1 MDLGSVVGFIQEY
14 GYLALFL
21 SFYVCLLGLPIP
33 NEVLVMTGGL
43 LAATDYFHPVLTF
56 LIVYVTVVL
65 NATILYLIGNSF
77 GNRIICK
84 LEKVEKL
91 NKNLF
96 KASSLIHR
104 YGSFAAAICYLLPVV
119 RHLIPFLMGTYR
131 ISYPSF
137 ARFSYI
143 SGFVWTLTL
152 FMIGH
157 FFSTKIDLI
166 GKNLYVVGVSVL
178 LLLCG
183 MLVIL
188 KMKKLL
194 SQHFIRSENKNVS

>member
-1 MDLGSVVGFIQEY
+1 MDLGFVVEFIQQH

-43 LAATDYFHPVLTF
+43 LAATEYFHPVLTF
-56 LIVYVTVVL
+56 LIVYITVIL
-65 NATILYLIGNSF
+65 NATILYVIGKLC

-84 LEKVEKL
+84 LEKVEKID
-91 NKNLF
+91 KNLV

-104 YGSFAAAICYLLPVV
+104 YGSYAASICYLLPIV

-131 ISYPSF
+131 ISYSIF

-143 SGFVWTLTL
+143 SGFIWTLVL
-152 FMIGH
+152 FLIGS
-157 FFSTKIDLI
+157 FFSTKIDSI
-166 GKNLYVVGVSVL
+166 GRYLNVVGVSIL
-178 LLLCG
+178 FLLCG
-183 MLVIL
+183 MLVVVTI
-188 KMKKLL
+188 KKLL
-194 SQHFIRSENKNVS
+194 SQRLYSQ

>member
-1 MDLGSVVGFIQEY
+1 MELGAVVEFIQQH

-56 LIVYVTVVL
+56 LIVYVTVIL
-65 NATILYLIGNSF
+65 NATILYWVGNSC

-84 LEKVEKL
+84 LEKVERLNKKL
-91 NKNLF
+91 N

-104 YGSFAAAICYLLPVV
+104 YGSFAAAICYLLPIV

-131 ISYPSF
+131 ISYHTF

-143 SGFVWTLTL
+143 SGFVWTLAL
-152 FMIGH
+152 FLIGN

-166 GKNLYVVGVSVL
+166 GKNLYVVGASIL

-183 MLVIL
+183 MLVVV

-194 SQHFIRSENKNVS
+194 SHHFIRMGK

>member
-1 MDLGSVVGFIQEY
+1 MELGAIVEFIQQH

-43 LAATDYFHPVLTF
+43 LAATDYFNPVLTF
-56 LIVYVTVVL
+56 LIVYVTVIL
-65 NATILYLIGNSF
+65 NATILYWVGNAF

-84 LEKVEKL
+84 LEKVERL
-91 NKNLF
+91 NKKLT

-104 YGSFAAAICYLLPVV
+104 YGSFAAAICYLLPIV

-131 ISYPSF
+131 ISYHTF
-137 ARFSYI
+137 ACFSYI
-143 SGFVWTLTL
+143 SGFVWTLIL
-152 FMIGH
+152 FLIGNL
-157 FFSTKIDLI
+157 FSTKIDLI
-166 GKNLYVVGVSVL
+166 GKNLYVFGASIL

-183 MLVIL
+183 TLVVV

-194 SQHFIRSENKNVS
+194 SHHFIRMEK

>member
-1 MDLGSVVGFIQEY
+1 MELGVVVEFIQQH

-56 LIVYVTVVL
+56 LIVYVTVIL
-65 NATILYLIGNSF
+65 NATILYWVGNTF

-84 LEKVEKL
+84 LEKVERL
-91 NKNLF
+91 NKKLT

-104 YGSFAAAICYLLPVV
+104 YGSFAASICYLLPIV

-131 ISYPSF
+131 ISYHTF

-143 SGFVWTLTL
+143 SGFVWTLAL
-152 FMIGH
+152 FLIGN

-166 GKNLYVVGVSVL
+166 GKNLYVVGASIL

-183 MLVIL
+183 MLVVV

-194 SQHFIRSENKNVS
+194 SHHFIRMEK

>member
-1 MDLGSVVGFIQEY
+1 MGLGVVVEFIQQH

-56 LIVYVTVVL
+56 LIVYVTVIL
-65 NATILYLIGNSF
+65 NATILYWVGNTC

-84 LEKVEKL
+84 LEKVERL
-91 NKNLF
+91 NKKLT

-104 YGSFAAAICYLLPVV
+104 YGSFAASICYLLPIV

-131 ISYPSF
+131 ISYHTF

-143 SGFVWTLTL
+143 SGFVWTLAL
-152 FMIGH
+152 FLIGN

-166 GKNLYVVGVSVL
+166 GKNLYVVGASIL

-183 MLVIL
+183 KLVVV
-188 KMKKLL
+188 KMKRLF
-194 SQHFIRSENKNVS
+194 SHHFIRMEK

>member
-1 MDLGSVVGFIQEY
+1 MDLGSVVEFIQQH

-43 LAATDYFHPVLTF
+43 LAATEYFHPVVTF
-56 LIVYVTVVL
+56 LIVYATVIL
-65 NATILYLIGNSF
+65 NASILYMIGKLC

-84 LEKVEKL
+84 LEKVEKI
-91 NKNLF
+91 NKNLI

-104 YGSFAAAICYLLPVV
+104 YGSYAASICYLLPIV

-131 ISYPSF
+131 LSFTTF

-152 FMIGH
+152 FLMGS

-166 GKNLYVVGVSVL
+166 GRNLYVFGVSIL
-178 LLLCG
+178 FLLCG
-183 MLVIL
+183 LLVVVII
-188 KMKKLL
+188 KRLL
-194 SQHFIRSENKNVS
+194 SQRLYS

>member
-1 MDLGSVVGFIQEY
+1 MELGVVVEFIQQH

-56 LIVYVTVVL
+56 LIVYVTVIL
-65 NATILYLIGNSF
+65 NATILYWVGNTF

-84 LEKVEKL
+84 IEKVERL
-91 NKNLF
+91 NKKLT

-104 YGSFAAAICYLLPVV
+104 YGSFAASICYLLPIV

-131 ISYPSF
+131 ISYHTF

-143 SGFVWTLTL
+143 SGFVWTLAL
-152 FMIGH
+152 FLIGN

-166 GKNLYVVGVSVL
+166 GKNLYVVGASIL

-183 MLVIL
+183 MLFVVKI
-188 KMKKLL
+188 KKLL
-194 SQHFIRSENKNVS
+194 SHHFIRMEK

>member
-1 MDLGSVVGFIQEY
+1 MELGAVVEFIQQH

-56 LIVYVTVVL
+56 LIVYVTVIL
-65 NATILYLIGNSF
+65 NATILYWVGNTC

-84 LEKVEKL
+84 LEKVERLNIKL
-91 NKNLF
+91 T

-104 YGSFAAAICYLLPVV
+104 YGSFAASICYLLPIV

-131 ISYPSF
+131 ISYHTF

-143 SGFVWTLTL
+143 SGFVWTLAL
-152 FMIGH
+152 FLIGN

-166 GKNLYVVGVSVL
+166 GKNLYVVGASIL

-183 MLVIL
+183 MLVVV
-188 KMKKLL
+188 KMKRLF
-194 SQHFIRSENKNVS
+194 SHHFIRMEK